1 MYTNTPSNFQNFNEN
16 STNATRD
23 AWCQFLG
30 QWPWEWFC
38 TLTFRDIVHPEAAD
52 KSFRYFTSKLNRQL
66 YGPRWYK
73 KAYGGIPWVRA
84 LEYQRR
90 GVIHFHA
97 LFADVAG
104 VRRLTFMDTWNEI
117 AGFARIEAILNKWAV
132 RRYVTKYCLKEG
144 EIELGGALSKS
155 SRALL
160 NQIPSV
166 IPAQPALAFDTD
178 PDAGGEYATS
188 TQCVSTAL

>member
-1 MYTNTPSNFQNFNEN
+1 VYQNSPSDFHNFSKISNKAIRN
-16 STNATRD
+16 
-23 AWCQFLG
+23 AWCEFLG
-30 QWPWEWFC
+30 RWDWQWFC
-38 TLTFRDIVHPEAAD
+38 TLTFRDIVHPEAAN

-97 LFADVAG
+97 LFADVEG
-104 VRRLTFMDTWNEI
+104 VRRLSWMDEWDRI
-117 AGFARIEAILNKWAV
+117 GGYARIEAIKDKWAV

-144 EIELGGALSKS
+144 EIELGGALSKPA
-155 SRALL
+155 RLLL
-160 NQIPSV
+160 NQIPSR
-166 IPAQPALAFDTD
+166 IPAQPALPLTTD
-178 PDAGGEYATS
+178 SDAGGEYATIAS
-188 TQCVSTAL
+188 